1 MYFLPLYY
9 HWKTNPSLI
18 YLTFCKFMSW
28 NSARLAV
35 KEPLIEYRSIVVLNQ
50 RFPDPLY
57 MKPISVENSVPQSLI
72 NVHVLSG

>member
-1 MYFLPLYY
+1 
-9 HWKTNPSLI
+9 
-18 YLTFCKFMSW
+18 MSW

-50 RFPDPLY
+50 RFPNPLY
-57 MKPISVENSVPQSLI
+57 MTPISVENSVPQSLI